1 MLGSLEDGL
10 ADVDRY
16 ACRGFFMYLF
26 LNGHIA
32 GVACTQ
38 TEAKPD
44 GVSSGSNVACVR
56 PHHLTCDGYVDAEFR
71 VVTLQP
77 PYLRVDLLA

>member
-1 MLGSLEDGL
+1 
-10 ADVDRY
+10 
-16 ACRGFFMYLF
+16 MYPY

-32 GVACTQ
+32 GAAFTQ
-38 TEAKPD
+38 TEAQPD
-44 GVSSGSNVACVR
+44 GVSGGIKVACVR

-71 VVTLQP
+71 VVTLRP